1 MVQWLRLHASNAG
14 ALGSIRGQETKITYT
29 PWCSQKKKKKI
40 QLKLIMVSLE
50 TVKKAAYQ

>member
-1 MVQWLRLHASNAG
+1 MLPMQGPWVRSVVRKLRSHIPHG
-14 ALGSIRGQETKITYT
+14 AAK
-29 PWCSQKKKKKI
+29 KKKKKI